1 MAWKL
6 DDSRSIHSQ
15 LTAVIRGRIISG
27 YYPPGSRLSSVRE
40 LADEAGVNPN
50 TMQRALSMLES
61 TGVIFS
67 QRTSGR
73 FVTSDTD
80 KISAL
85 RHEAAMDAV
94 RRFVGEMKELGVSPA
109 EAEEMLK
116 EFDSPEDPG
125 NGEDSKDS
133 EVEV

>member
-15 LTAVIRGRIISG
+15 LTAVISRRIISG

-50 TMQRALSMLES
+50 TMQRALSQLEAS
-61 TGVIFS
+61 GVIFA

-73 FVTSDTD
+73 FVTTD
-80 KISAL
+80 REKIDAMRKDLAL
-85 RHEAAMDAV
+85 DAIKEYVGAMSGLGFSPGETEALLHDYQQ
-94 RRFVGEMKELGVSPA
+94 GKGG
-109 EAEEMLK
+109 
-116 EFDSPEDPG
+116 DQ
-125 NGEDSKDS
+125 S
-133 EVEV
+133 EVEE